1 MAENVGGIAW
11 TVDADTSGAVD
22 SVGAMGKQVDK
33 TEDSLKKLDA
43 QTSKTEKNLGKLKP
57 AAAGVNKAIGGM
69 GRKAGQA
76 GIQLQQFIGQI
87 QGGQNA
93 MLALSAQSA
102 DLGFVLGAPLVGAI
116 VGISASL
123 VGILIPALFKS
134 GESTEDL
141 TKKIKELVK
150 ASTLTAA
157 QSKFLVNQTDDEI
170 EANKK
175 LTKEAEERILKTKA
189 IIQAYDNLKK
199 RQKDGNKLTEAE
211 VDFLRLQAPLQDKL
225 NKQVIEEA
233 AARDTLKNELDDL
246 TKKRKIYNLATK
258 KSAEDQ
264 KNETDNAKRFTAV
277 VEQLE
282 NALAVASRES
292 AGLTDEAKELNAEF
306 KAEKLLG
313 GEATKEQI
321 AEVAKLLNE
330 VAEAQGDVKERT
342 KAITT
347 TEAIIKRGE
356 TPEDRLQTER
366 DLIESFREKGLI
378 DAQQYQDALTQIDA
392 EGAAA
397 REQIAIMAM
406 GSFSNS
412 FGELANVLKTSEG
425 EQSTAYKAMFA
436 LSKGFAVAQAG
447 LNFSLALSN
456 AMASGPFPWNLG
468 AMATVAASGASLVG
482 SIASATYSGRE
493 NGGSVIGGQTYE
505 VGEKNKPELL
515 MIPGNNGKVMSNAEM
530 KSIAGGNG
538 GNGAPIINNYVAG
551 SGVSVEHRRDEL
563 TKRDVFDIVQ
573 GEMANPNSRGR
584 RGMQQNSNLSGVLNG
599 RRRT

>member
-43 QTSKTEKNLGKLKP
+43 QTSKTEKNLTKLKP

-134 GESTEDL
+134 GESTGDL

-246 TKKRKIYNLATK
+246 TKKLKIYNLATK

-306 KAEKLLG
+306 KAGKLLG

-342 KAITT
+342 KATTT

-425 EQSTAYKAMFA
+425 EQSTAYKAMFT

>member
-43 QTSKTEKNLGKLKP
+43 QTSKTEKNLTKLKP

-134 GESTEDL
+134 GESTGDL

-306 KAEKLLG
+306 KAGKLLG

-342 KAITT
+342 KATTT

-425 EQSTAYKAMFA
+425 EQSTAYKAMFT